1 MIYITGDTHGH
12 FEHIQE
18 FCELHQTT
26 REDDMMIILGD
37 AGINYYLDASDDR
50 LKEKLSQLPITL
62 FCIHGNHEERPYNIS
77 TYEEKQWRGGLV
89 FYEEDYP
96 NLLFAEDG
104 EIYNFDDKKAIVI
117 GGAYSV
123 DKFYRLRNGL
133 PWFDSE
139 QPDERTKS
147 IVEAKLE
154 KEDWKVDVVLTHTD
168 PLKYLPTDEFL
179 SSIDQDTV
187 DQSTEI
193 WLDELEENLDYE
205 QWFFGHFHTD
215 RLDGDIVILFNE
227 IMELI

>member
-1 MIYITGDTHGH
+1 MGDVGV
-12 FEHIQE
+12 
-18 FCELHQTT
+18 
-26 REDDMMIILGD
+26 
-37 AGINYYLDASDDR
+37 NYYLDANDDQ
-50 LKEKLSQLPITL
+50 LKEELSQLPITF
-62 FCIHGNHEERPYNIS
+62 FCIHGNHEERSYNIS

-89 FYEEDYP
+89 FYEEEYP

-104 EIYNFDDKKAIVI
+104 EIYDFDGKKAIVI

-139 QPDERTKS
+139 QPDQRTKS
-147 IVEAKLE
+147 IVEAKLD
-154 KEDWKVDVVLTHTD
+154 KESWEVDIVLTHTG

-179 SSIDQDTV
+179 SSIDQGTV

-193 WLDELEENLDYE
+193 WLDELEEKISYK

-227 IMELI
+227 IMELN

>member
-1 MIYITGDTHGH
+1 MGDVGV
-12 FEHIQE
+12 
-18 FCELHQTT
+18 
-26 REDDMMIILGD
+26 
-37 AGINYYLDASDDR
+37 NYYLDANDDQ
-50 LKEKLSQLPITL
+50 LKEELSQLPITF

-89 FYEEDYP
+89 FYEEEYP

-104 EIYNFDDKKAIVI
+104 EIYDFDGKKAIVI

-147 IVEAKLE
+147 IVEAKLA
-154 KEDWKVDVVLTHTD
+154 KENWKVDVVLTHTG

-179 SSIDQDTV
+179 SSIDQETV

-193 WLDELEENLDYE
+193 WLDGIEENLDYE